1 MDDDTDDDTSELWLL
16 RLDWPLE
23 RSVLKEE
30 LLEEAV
36 LIARI
41 VLPLEELSEISEDTP
56 ELAEDEAELKIVV
69 MDAMVFDVSL
79 IELAVELGVIEPEV
93 EFANTIDELA
103 SVLDTAVIK
112 ASTDV
117 EFDVLVPEF
126 ETVELKL
133 VVEETSADVDDVDE
147 EDVKVRS
154 VERLEEVADDDVGLD
169 GADIVLEPVLKLA
182 RRLDAEADDE
192 LGAAVDTPKLSSLIM
207 SAAYVQQVSWE
218 KSQHPPLSDSAPH
231 TLEDEDLPLRL
242 AQVEA

>member
-1 MDDDTDDDTSELWLL
+1 MDDDTDGDTSEFWLL

-56 ELAEDEAELKIVV
+56 ELAEDEAELEIVV
-69 MDAMVFDVSL
+69 MDAMVLDVSL
-79 IELAVELGVIEPEV
+79 IELAVELGVIGPEV

-103 SVLDTAVIK
+103 GVLDTAVLE

-117 EFDVLVPEF
+117 EFDGLVPEF
-126 ETVELKL
+126 ETVELEL
-133 VVEETSADVDDVDE
+133 VVEETSADVSDVDE

-154 VERLEEVADDDVGLD
+154 VERLEDVADDDVGLD
-169 GADIVLEPVLKLA
+169 SADDVLEPVLKLA

-192 LGAAVDTPKLSSLIM
+192 LGAAPT
-207 SAAYVQQVSWE
+207 
-218 KSQHPPLSDSAPH
+218 
-231 TLEDEDLPLRL
+231 
-242 AQVEA
+242 